1 MHKTR
6 LMLGLCSSAM
16 LMAVPSPA
24 EHQHV
29 TAAGQKVAASSVLIT
44 VLQEIAS
51 QLSSGSQA
59 NALSQILRE
68 FNAGVTVFDI
78 QTLEQARQQALPIL
92 TSSGGLSTIK
102 IIEYTGI
109 IVEAI
114 AQLEA
119 ARVSAAA
126 SSTAVTTTVH

>member
-1 MHKTR
+1 MHKTS

-24 EHQHV
+24 AHQHV
-29 TAAGQKVAASSVLIT
+29 TVAGQKVAASSGLIT

-51 QLSSGSQA
+51 QLGSGSQA
-59 NALSQILRE
+59 SALAQILDE
-68 FNAGVTVFDI
+68 FNAGVTVVDI
-78 QTLEQARQQALPIL
+78 QTLEQALQQALPIL
-92 TSSGGLSTIK
+92 TSSGGLSAIN

-109 IVEAI
+109 ILEAI

-119 ARVSAAA
+119 ARTSVTA
-126 SSTAVTTTVH
+126 STAGTTTV